1 MKTYALL
8 LLVLLGGLA
17 FSLTRSSHAVSTQS
31 FHGMADASAL
41 EILDQDW
48 FVVANDEDNL
58 LRIYHRQQ
66 PEAPVRSLDLS
77 PFLRAGN
84 KGKKGKSEEV
94 DLEGSARLGD
104 MIFWISSHG
113 RNAAGEY
120 AASRHR
126 LLATKV
132 GTIAGIP
139 WVHPVGTHFTD
150 LVEELLAD
158 PRFAHLGLA
167 EASQRAPKSPGGL
180 NIEGLTSTPTGG
192 LLIGF
197 RSPVPD
203 GQALIIPLLNP
214 LAVIEGAKPRFA
226 DPLLLPLDGQGIRG
240 LVNGDDAGYWILAG
254 SPDTGGTTRLFGWTG
269 EAEAP
274 YLCPG
279 VDLSGLN
286 PEGLSLIHDA
296 AGDSLLLT
304 SDDGTLKVDG
314 REAKRLKD
322 PSQKT
327 FRLATIA
334 VPPLSTGSGSRLF
347 VPTAATPLAQ
357 SPARHP

>member
-17 FSLTRSSHAVSTQS
+17 FSLTRPSHALPTQS

-48 FVVANDEDNL
+48 VVVANDEDNL
-58 LRIYHRQQ
+58 LRIYHREQT
-66 PEAPVRSLDLS
+66 EAPVRSLDLS

-104 MIFWISSHG
+104 TIFWISSHG

-126 LLATKV
+126 LLATQV
-132 GTIAGIP
+132 GTIAGVP
-139 WVHPVGTHFTD
+139 WVHPVGTHYTD
-150 LVEELLAD
+150 LIEDLLED
-158 PRFAHLGLA
+158 TRFANLGLA
-167 EASQRAPKSPGGL
+167 EAAKLAPKTPGGL
-180 NIEGLTSTPTGG
+180 NIEGLASTPMGG

-197 RSPVPD
+197 RSPLPE
-203 GQALIIPLLNP
+203 GQSLIIPLLNP
-214 LAVIEGAKPRFA
+214 LAVIHGTKPQFG
-226 DPLLLPLDGQGIRG
+226 DPILLPLDGQGIRG
-240 LVNGDDAGYWILAG
+240 MANVTDGYWIIAG
-254 SPDTGGTTRLFGWTG
+254 SPDSGGTSRLFRWTGGTETPVVW
-269 EAEAP
+269 AET
-274 YLCPG
+274 
-279 VDLSGLN
+279 DLSGVN
-286 PEGLSLIHDA
+286 PEGVALSQEK

-304 SDDGTLKVDG
+304 SDDGTLKVNG

-322 PSQKT
+322 ANSKT
-327 FRLATIA
+327 FRLITVALPPKSASMESTSEATSFI
-334 VPPLSTGSGSRLF
+334 
-347 VPTAATPLAQ
+347 PLAQ
-357 SPARHP
+357 APGMRP

>member
-1 MKTYALL
+1 MKIYTLL

-17 FSLTRSSHAVSTQS
+17 FSFTRTSPALPTES

-48 FVVANDEDNL
+48 FVVASDEDNL

-84 KGKKGKSEEV
+84 SGKKGKSLEV
-94 DLEGSARLGD
+94 DLEGCTRLGD
-104 MIFWISSHG
+104 IIFWISSHG
-113 RNAAGEY
+113 RDAAGEY

-139 WVHPVGTHFTD
+139 WVHPVGAHFTD
-150 LVEELLAD
+150 LVEELLKD
-158 PRFAHLGLA
+158 QRFAHLGLA

-180 NIEGLTSTPTGG
+180 NIEGLASTPTGG

-197 RSPVPD
+197 RSPIPD
-203 GQALIIPLLNP
+203 GQALVVPLLNP

-226 DPLLLPLDGQGIRG
+226 DPVLLPLDGQGIRG
-240 LVNGDDAGYWILAG
+240 LANTDAGYWILAG
-254 SPDTGGTTRLFGWTG
+254 SPNTGGTTRLFRWTG
-269 EAEAP
+269 
-274 YLCPG
+274 G
-279 VDLSGLN
+279 VDAPSPCLSVDFSGLN
-286 PEGLSLIHDA
+286 PEGISLIRGG
-296 AGDSLLLT
+296 AGDSLVIT
-304 SDDGTLKVDG
+304 SDDGALKVDG
-314 REAKRLKD
+314 REAKRLKN
-322 PSQKT
+322 PSQKS
-327 FRLATIA
+327 FRLATIT
-334 VPPLSTGSGSRLF
+334 VPPPSPNSGSKQFL
-347 VPTAATPLAQ
+347 PSEATPLAQ
-357 SPARHP
+357 SSAQQP

>member
-17 FSLTRSSHAVSTQS
+17 FSLTRSSHALPSQS
-31 FHGMADASAL
+31 FHGMADASAI

-84 KGKKGKSEEV
+84 QGRKGKSEEV

-104 MIFWISSHG
+104 TIFWISSHG

-126 LLATKV
+126 LLATQV
-132 GTIAGIP
+132 GTIAGVP
-139 WVHPVGTHFTD
+139 WVHPVGTHYTD
-150 LVEELLAD
+150 LIEDLIAD
-158 PRFAHLGLA
+158 PRFANLGLA
-167 EASQRAPKSPGGL
+167 EAAQLAPKTPGGL
-180 NIEGLTSTPTGG
+180 NIEGLAATPMGA

-197 RSPVPD
+197 RSPLPE

-214 LAVIEGAKPRFA
+214 LAVVHGTKPHFG
-226 DPLLLPLDGQGIRG
+226 DPILLPLDGQGIRG
-240 LVNGDDAGYWILAG
+240 IANVPGGYWIIAG
-254 SPDTGGTTRLFGWTG
+254 STDSGGTSRLFRWGG
-269 EAEAP
+269 GIEKPVVCAEA
-274 YLCPG
+274 
-279 VDLSGLN
+279 DLSGIN
-286 PEGLSLIHDA
+286 PEGVALSQEK
-296 AGDSLLLT
+296 AGDFLLLT
-304 SDDGTLKVDG
+304 SDDGTLRVNG

-322 PSQKT
+322 AHSKAFRFITVALPPS
-327 FRLATIA
+327 ATTSE
-334 VPPLSTGSGSRLF
+334 STSEPASS
-347 VPTAATPLAQ
+347 VPLAQ
-357 SPARHP
+357 APGMRP